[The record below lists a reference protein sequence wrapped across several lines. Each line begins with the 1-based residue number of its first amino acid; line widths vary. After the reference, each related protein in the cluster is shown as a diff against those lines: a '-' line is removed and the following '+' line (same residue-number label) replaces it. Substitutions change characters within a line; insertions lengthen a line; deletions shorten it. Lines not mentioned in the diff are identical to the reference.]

1 MAKKRVIVAM
11 SGGVDSSVAA
21 ALLMEKG
28 FDVVGV
34 SMRLWDYSAS
44 EEGGS
49 TEGSCCS
56 LEDVYDARR
65 VCNALSIPFYVMN
78 MEEAFSREVVEY
90 FVKSYVAGETPN
102 PCVKCNEVM
111 KFDLLLRKA
120 VELEADYLATGHYA
134 RIRRDD
140 DGAYS
145 LLKGVDAGKDQSY
158 FLFTMTQG
166 QLGKILFPVG
176 ELTKEEVRRRAK
188 GFGLAI
194 AEKKESQ
201 EICFVGDNDYAGF
214 VFERTGPS
222 ASLGTGSGKGDMVT
236 SGGEV
241 IGTHNG
247 LFRYTVGQ
255 RKGLDVKD
263 GSGPYYVLGIDVR
276 GNRLMVGRED
286 ELYSSGLLAR
296 SVNWIKK
303 PPFAGQDVSVKIRYR
318 HQGVSAK
325 VKPSEGKSV
334 EVVFGSPQKAVAPGQ
349 AVVFYDG
356 EVVLGGGWITKAL
369 RQGVGFHEKG

>member
-1 MAKKRVIVAM
+1 MKKKKVIVAM

-21 ALLMEKG
+21 ALLIEKG
-28 FDVVGV
+28 FEVVGV
-34 SMRLWDYSAS
+34 SMKLWDYSAS
-44 EEGGS
+44 EAEGS

-90 FVKSYVAGETPN
+90 FVKSYAAGETPN

-111 KFDLLLRKA
+111 KFDVLLKKA
-120 VELEADYLATGHYA
+120 EELEADYLATGHYA
-134 RIRRDD
+134 RIRRSDVSIRSAPYLKASGRSD
-140 DGAYS
+140 DGRYH

-158 FLFTMTQG
+158 FLFTMTQS
-166 QLGKILFPVG
+166 QLSKTLFPVG
-176 ELTKEEVRRRAK
+176 EMTKEEVRQRAK

-201 EICFVGDNDYAGF
+201 DICFIGDGDYAGF
-214 VFERTGPS
+214 VFERTG
-222 ASLGTGSGKGDMVT
+222 SGKGDMVT
-236 SGGEV
+236 SDGAV
-241 IGTHNG
+241 VGTHNG

-255 RKGLDVKD
+255 RKGLDIKD
-263 GSGPYYVLGIDVR
+263 GGGPYYVLGIDVK

-286 ELYSSGLLAR
+286 ELFSRGLLAR
-296 SVNWIKK
+296 SLNWINE
-303 PPFAGQDVSVKIRYR
+303 PPRAGQDVSVKIRYR
-318 HQGVSAK
+318 HEGVSAK
-325 VKPSEGKSV
+325 VKPFEDGRV

-349 AVVFYDG
+349 AVVFYDKD
-356 EVVLGGGWITKAL
+356 VVLGGGWITKAL
-369 RQGVGFHEKG
+369 

>member
-1 MAKKRVIVAM
+1 MKKKKVIVAM

-21 ALLMEKG
+21 ALLMERG
-28 FDVVGV
+28 FEVVGV
-34 SMRLWDYSAS
+34 NMRLWDYSAS

-65 VCNALSIPFYVMN
+65 VCNVLSIPFYVMN
-78 MEEAFSREVVEY
+78 MEEAFSREVVGY
-90 FVKSYVAGETPN
+90 FVKSYASGETPN

-111 KFDLLLRKA
+111 KFDVLLKKA
-120 VELEADYLATGHYA
+120 AELEADYLATGHYA
-134 RIRRDD
+134 RISREE
-140 DGAYS
+140 DGRYS
-145 LLKGVDAGKDQSY
+145 LLKGIDAGKDQSY
-158 FLFTMTQG
+158 FLFTMTQA
-166 QLGKILFPVG
+166 QLSKTLFPLG

-188 GFGLAI
+188 GFGLRI

-201 EICFVGDNDYAGF
+201 EICFIGDNDYAGF

-222 ASLGTGSGKGDMVT
+222 TSLGTGLEQGDMVN
-236 SGGEV
+236 SAGNV
-241 IGTHNG
+241 VGTHNG

-255 RKGLDVKD
+255 RKGLDIKD
-263 GSGPYYVLGIDVR
+263 GSGPYYVMGLDVAK
-276 GNRLMVGRED
+276 NRVMVGRED

-296 SVNWIKK
+296 SVNWING
-303 PPFAGQDVSVKIRYR
+303 PPSEGQDVSVKIRYR

-349 AVVFYDG
+349 AVVFYDN

-369 RQGVGFHEKG
+369 K

>member
-1 MAKKRVIVAM
+1 MKKKKVIVAM

-21 ALLMEKG
+21 ALLIERG

-65 VCNALSIPFYVMN
+65 VSNALSIPFYVMN

-90 FVKSYVAGETPN
+90 FVKSYASGETPN

-166 QLGKILFPVG
+166 QLAKMLFPVG

-201 EICFVGDNDYAGF
+201 EICFIGDGDYAGF
-214 VFERTGPS
+214 VFER
-222 ASLGTGSGKGDMVT
+222 TGSGKGDMVT
-236 SGGEV
+236 SGGTV

-255 RKGLDVKD
+255 RKGLDIKD
-263 GSGPYYVLGIDVR
+263 GGGPYYVLGIDVKA
-276 GNRLMVGRED
+276 NRLMVGRED
-286 ELYSSGLLAR
+286 ELYSRGLLAR
-296 SVNWIKK
+296 SLNWIKE

-318 HQGVSAK
+318 HQGVPAK
-325 VKPSEGKSV
+325 VTQGIGGDV
-334 EVVFGSPQKAVAPGQ
+334 EVAFSNPQKAVAPGQ
-349 AVVFYDG
+349 AVVFYDKDI
-356 EVVLGGGWITKAL
+356 VLGGGWITKAL
-369 RQGVGFHEKG
+369 RQGVGFHEKA

>member
-1 MAKKRVIVAM
+1 
-11 SGGVDSSVAA
+11 
-21 ALLMEKG
+21 
-28 FDVVGV
+28 
-34 SMRLWDYSAS
+34 
-44 EEGGS
+44 
-49 TEGSCCS
+49 
-56 LEDVYDARR
+56 
-65 VCNALSIPFYVMN
+65 
-78 MEEAFSREVVEY
+78 EAFSREVVEY
-90 FVKSYVAGETPN
+90 FVKSYASGETPN

-111 KFDLLLRKA
+111 KFDLLLKKA

-134 RIRRDD
+134 RIRRND

-166 QLGKILFPVG
+166 QLGKTLFPVG
-176 ELTKEEVRRRAK
+176 ELTKEEVRQRAK

-201 EICFVGDNDYAGF
+201 EICFIGDGDYAGF
-214 VFERTGPS
+214 VFERTG
-222 ASLGTGSGKGDMVT
+222 GGKGDMVT
-236 SGGEV
+236 RNGEV

-255 RKGLDVKD
+255 RKGLDIKD
-263 GSGPYYVLGIDVR
+263 GAGPYYVLGIDVR

-286 ELYSSGLLAR
+286 ELFSSGLLAR
-296 SVNWIKK
+296 SLNWINK
-303 PPFAGQDVSVKIRYR
+303 PPREGQDVSVKIRYR

-325 VKPSEGKSV
+325 VIQGEGGGV
-334 EVVFGSPQKAVAPGQ
+334 EVRFSNPQKAVAPGQ

-369 RQGVGFHEKG
+369 QQGVDFYEKG